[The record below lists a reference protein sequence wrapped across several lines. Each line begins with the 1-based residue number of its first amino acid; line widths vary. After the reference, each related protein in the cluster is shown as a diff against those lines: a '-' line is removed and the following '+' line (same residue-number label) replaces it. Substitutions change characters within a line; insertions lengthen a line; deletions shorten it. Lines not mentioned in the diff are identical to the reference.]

1 MSDLKFTGFG
11 GIALAA
17 DSFGDEDA
25 PAVLLLHAGTH
36 TRAMWTDVAEELAR
50 AGRRVIN
57 LDQRGH
63 GESER
68 PQDGR
73 YDFDAYVADLRMV
86 LGAMASRPV
95 IVAASVS
102 GWVALAAL
110 EEDGANLATGL
121 VVVDALPL
129 LDEQGAAA
137 LGEKLRAQTGQA
149 GHGSDRL
156 DWDPAFLKDMD
167 LNMVQ
172 KRVMRAAPTLKLPLL
187 FIRGADSKLTSHG
200 AAEKFVDLLPDNE
213 FVEIEGAGH
222 MVAADKPEEFNG
234 VLLDFLE
241 RRVPRVTPEFRAGSD
256 ARTLRDALGCFA
268 TGVTIVTTY
277 DADGQPVGLTANSFT
292 SVSLDPPLLLVCIAN
307 GASSLPALRDNPNFA
322 VNVLQIGQQPASDRF
337 ARRGEDRFGETLWTH
352 GEFGSPV
359 LSGSLTS
366 FECKRHE
373 MHDGGDHVILV
384 GQVLKAQFEPRRD
397 PLLYFR
403 GKYRRLHFT

>member
-11 GIALAA
+11 GITLAA

-68 PQDGR
+68 PADGR

-129 LDEQGAAA
+129 DDASIATLTARIE
-137 LGEKLRAQTGQA
+137 AQSGQA
-149 GHGSDRL
+149 VDRL

-167 LNMVQ
+167 LDLV
-172 KRVMRAAPTLKLPLL
+172 RAHVMRAAPTLKLPLL
-187 FIRGADSKLTSHG
+187 FIRGAESKFTTHG

-222 MVAADKPEEFNG
+222 MVAADRPEEFNG
-234 VLLDFLE
+234 ALLDFLE
-241 RRVPRVTPEFRAGSD
+241 RRVPRVTPEFRTGSD

-277 DADGQPVGLTANSFT
+277 DGDGNPVGLTANSFT

-307 GASSLPALRDNPNFA
+307 GASSLPALRDNEYFA

-337 ARRGEDRFGETLWTH
+337 ARRGEDRFGETPWTH

-359 LSGSLTS
+359 LTGSLTS